1 MLICLFSQY
10 YQPRVTLENKEN
22 VGRMNF
28 DRLPVP
34 ALNLFF
40 FKENEITV
48 NRYINYCYFCLSD
61 KHSAQQPF
69 FVLCFS
75 LIFWSCVCFRIVVSN
90 TYCVVFLRLVYPM
103 LPVSLDCTSLIA
115 PSVFSNVI
123 YLHLRQVIM
132 TMLFRLIKPI

>member
-1 MLICLFSQY
+1 MLICLFSLY
-10 YQPRVTLENKEN
+10 YQHRVTLENKEN

-28 DRLPVP
+28 NRLLVP
-34 ALNLFF
+34 SLHLFF
-40 FKENEITV
+40 RQNEITV

-61 KHSAQQPF
+61 KHRAQQPF
-69 FVLCFS
+69 FVLCFA
-75 LIFWSCVCFRIVVSN
+75 LIFWSLLVLIVVSN
-90 TYCVVFLRLVYPM
+90 TYCVLFLHLVYPM

-132 TMLFRLIKPI
+132 TMLLRLIKPI

>member
-1 MLICLFSQY
+1 MLICLFSLY
-10 YQPRVTLENKEN
+10 YQHRVTLENKEN

-28 DRLPVP
+28 NRLLVP
-34 ALNLFF
+34 ALHLFF
-40 FKENEITV
+40 RQNEITV

-61 KHSAQQPF
+61 KHRAQQPF
-69 FVLCFS
+69 FVLCFA
-75 LIFWSCVCFRIVVSN
+75 LIFWSCVCFRIAVSN

-132 TMLFRLIKPI
+132 TMLLRLIKPI